1 MTFIHQV
8 RCPRE
13 MPKVQDVDWVGSDRP
28 VLATADGC
36 IRVTDILLK
45 IGSSPIH
52 DYQPSGKKNVYFKIR
67 ITTLLKNTSN
77 LCNITNGT
85 IVLNDSTPLFQK
97 SHNSYFV
104 IF

>member
-36 IRVTDILLK
+36 LRVTDIMLK
-45 IGSSPIH
+45 MCSSPIH
-52 DYQPSGKKNVYFKIR
+52 DYQPSGNYI
-67 ITTLLKNTSN
+67 ISN
-77 LCNITNGT
+77 LDIPNN
-85 IVLNDSTPLFQK
+85 LFLPL
-97 SHNSYFV
+97 
-104 IF
+104 